1 VRTNDGNNGS
11 APNDIVAEVGSRVGT
26 RNQLRQCRR
35 DMPISSRQGGDADG
49 HNENYDG
56 VGCCTPEATR
66 GGRGGASSSLAGVDF
81 LLYKDSGRR
90 GIMRLRMYG
99 SHHHLIAVV
108 VSMQVTQARRG
119 MSHDFPRR

>member
-1 VRTNDGNNGS
+1 MRTNDGNNGS

-26 RNQLRQCRR
+26 RNQLRQCRQ

-49 HNENYDG
+49 HDENNDG
-56 VGCCTPEATR
+56 GGSCTPEATR
-66 GGRGGASSSLAGVDF
+66 GGRGGASSSLVGVDF

-99 SHHHLIAVV
+99 SCHHLIAVV
-108 VSMQVTQARRG
+108 VSMQVAKTRRG
-119 MSHDFPRR
+119 M